1 MSDKAS
7 IITLNCLIS
16 GEEANDV
23 FGIKISC
30 EGVSNS
36 NDNRVSILA
45 DKIRNCRL
53 DLFKDTDSSKL
64 ILYMNKA
71 EADSVVILGLKNDK
85 GAILNGTELMKHEN
99 TILSYFNGQP
109 SPKYQGEKGSI
120 LSPTSVNNLFHK

>member
-53 DLFKDTDSSKL
+53 DL
-64 ILYMNKA
+64 
-71 EADSVVILGLKNDK
+71 
-85 GAILNGTELMKHEN
+85 
-99 TILSYFNGQP
+99 
-109 SPKYQGEKGSI
+109 
-120 LSPTSVNNLFHK
+120 